1 MNEKGEIANSYE
13 FSGLLN
19 VDHQNVVGVIKSLET
34 DLLIKTEQLS
44 EQFWELSEEAQSVI
58 ELGSPSILLTD
69 VFGLFVEIRV
79 MKCIP
84 AEGIKKDK
92 ASGLITALVA
102 EPKDEL
108 QVFLSPSP
116 HPGHPSRAQE
126 HQRCHHQDSPWQRR
140 RQAVDPPSDDHSRV
154 LSSSSE
160 SSAARVSFTRS
171 SRATNSPPSVANN
184 KPISQR
190 KCSTVLPR
198 KLL

>member
-44 EQFWELSEEAQSVI
+44 EQFWELSDEAQSVI
-58 ELGSPSILLTD
+58 ELGSPGILLTD

-84 AEGIKKDK
+84 AEGITNDALIAAATQELYKIGFSYCMKNKWIKKDK

-102 EPKDEL
+102 DPKDEL

-126 HQRCHHQDSPWQRR
+126 H
-140 RQAVDPPSDDHSRV
+140 
-154 LSSSSE
+154 
-160 SSAARVSFTRS
+160 
-171 SRATNSPPSVANN
+171 
-184 KPISQR
+184 
-190 KCSTVLPR
+190 
-198 KLL
+198 